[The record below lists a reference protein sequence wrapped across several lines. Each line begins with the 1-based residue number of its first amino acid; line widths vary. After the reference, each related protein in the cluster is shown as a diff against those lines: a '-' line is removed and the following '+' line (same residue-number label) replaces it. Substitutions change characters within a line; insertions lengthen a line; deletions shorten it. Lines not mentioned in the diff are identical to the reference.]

1 LNADDAR
8 ASVTRS
14 SVTRRLRIPPRLVA
28 ALPDWVVVHPRLA
41 ACGAIIAIVASA
53 VTGWRGGFRA
63 APDTPLPAYAV
74 DATITTN
81 EWRLRPQRAWIGDKD
96 PTGRRAPSG
105 GAILVVE
112 LMAENRTDRSSGSIV
127 QALRYLDAPGQTR
140 QAGQAGQA
148 GQGGQAG
155 QAGSMEQADVDPVRQ
170 GRTPTLILLRDPSF
184 GAIVHPGLPERVAAT
199 WDLRAPLAPP
209 ASIRLRVIGREWV
222 ERDSLIAGSGWMR
235 DRPVGELTLAV
246 EDRRTPAPSAAGGA
260 Q

>member
-1 LNADDAR
+1 M
-8 ASVTRS
+8 
-14 SVTRRLRIPPRLVA
+14 TRRLRIPPRLVA

-41 ACGAIIAIVASA
+41 ACGAVVAIVASI
-53 VTGWRGGFRA
+53 VTGWFGGFRA
-63 APDTPLPAYAV
+63 APDVPLPAYAV
-74 DATITTN
+74 DATIITN
-81 EWRLRPQRAWIGDKD
+81 EWRLRPQRAWIGDTD
-96 PTGRRAPSG
+96 PTGRRAPTG

-127 QALRYLDAPGQTR
+127 QALRFLDEPGHASQAR
-140 QAGQAGQA
+140 QAGPTGQAGQA
-148 GQGGQAG
+148 A
-155 QAGSMEQADVDPVRQ
+155 SMEQAEVDPVRQ

-199 WDLRAPLAPP
+199 WDLRAPLPP
-209 ASIRLRVIGREWV
+209 PTSIRLRVIGREWV

-246 EDRRTPAPSAAGGA
+246 EDRRTPVPSAAGGA